1 MSDQPVPDR
10 PGRQRPAPSFGQE
23 DRQGIGMSHY
33 LPMPVVEIGDGTAPL
48 PTTRGTFAAPAHV
61 LDAEGRLE
69 TGMLAS
75 LTDSIGGMTSGLAC
89 LPDWIV
95 TTNLSLRR
103 SPDALQGP
111 RGTGDLV
118 IDTQVMRRGRS
129 SAVTRSTVRDGAG
142 DAVATSWIT
151 CAILTPAGGPPPF
164 IRPVTLNDHALST
177 DPLFRLSPTEFF
189 GIEAGEV
196 PGVLLLHPAEH
207 LRNPWGILHGGS
219 VAHLLDTAARSV
231 VAGRREPGPTPGIIV
246 SDLVIHYMN
255 PGRDGPILARAS
267 IVGRAGDDVMVR
279 VTAHDRG
286 ADDRLMNVAVMT
298 VRVL

>member
-1 MSDQPVPDR
+1 MSDR
-10 PGRQRPAPSFGQE
+10 PIPGFGQINRE
-23 DRQGIGMSHY
+23 GIGMSHY
-33 LPMPVVEIGDGTAPL
+33 LPMPVVEIGDGTAAL
-48 PTTRGTFAAPAHV
+48 PTTQGTFSAPPHV
-61 LDAEGRLE
+61 VDAEGRLE

-129 SAVTRSTVRDGAG
+129 SVVTRSTVSDRAG
-142 DAVATSWIT
+142 DEVATSWLT
-151 CAILTPAGGPPPF
+151 CAVLTPQGGPPPF
-164 IRPVTLNDHALST
+164 VRPVRLNDHQRST
-177 DPLFRLSPTEFF
+177 DPLYELSPAEFF
-189 GIEAGEV
+189 GLEAGGV
-196 PGVLLLHPAEH
+196 PGELLLHPAEH

-219 VAHLLDTAARSV
+219 VAHLLDSAARCA
-231 VAGRREPGPTPGIIV
+231 VADRREPGPTPGIIV

-255 PGRDGPILARAS
+255 PGRNGPIAAHAS
-267 IVGRAGDDVMVR
+267 IVGADGADLLVR
-279 VTAHDRG
+279 VTARDHG
-286 ADDRLMNVAVMT
+286 AEGRLMNVAVMT
-298 VRVL
+298 VRLL